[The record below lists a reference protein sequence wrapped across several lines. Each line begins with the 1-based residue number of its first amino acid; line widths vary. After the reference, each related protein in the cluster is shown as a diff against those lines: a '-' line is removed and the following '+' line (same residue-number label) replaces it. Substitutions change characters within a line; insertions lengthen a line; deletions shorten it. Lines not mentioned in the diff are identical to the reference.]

1 MAETAANGI
10 PAVSLTPCA
19 PRGRINL
26 RGDAGDPVFNEGVA
40 RVIGVGP
47 PSKAN
52 TATSG
57 TGGVILW
64 LGPDEWLIEVTAA
77 AESELATSLEG
88 TLSDLHSAVVVVG
101 DAHITLSLSGPKAVD
116 VLAKGM
122 TLDLDPSR
130 FPAGCCA
137 RSLLAKAPVLL
148 HRPGVDL
155 VYEVTVARSYADYVS
170 HWLRDAAIEYLWSP

>member
-1 MAETAANGI
+1 MVETAASDS

-26 RGDAGDPVFNEGVA
+26 RGDAGDSAFNEGVA
-40 RVIGVGP
+40 KVIGVGL

-57 TGGVILW
+57 ASGVILW
-64 LGPDEWLIEVTAA
+64 LGPDEWLIEVAAA
-77 AESELATSLEG
+77 AESEFAMSLEN
-88 TLSDLHSAVVVVG
+88 TLSDLHAAVVVVG
-101 DAHITLSLSGPKAVD
+101 DAHITLSLSGPKAVE

-122 TLDLDPSR
+122 TLDLDPDH

-137 RSLLAKAPVLL
+137 RSLLAKVPVLL
-148 HRPGVDL
+148 HRPGADVL
-155 VYEVTVARSYADYVS
+155 FEITAARSFADYVS
-170 HWLRDAAIEYLWSP
+170 LWLRDAAIEFL

>member
-1 MAETAANGI
+1 MAEAGANDI
-10 PAVSLTPCA
+10 PAVSLTPSA

-26 RGDAGDPVFNEGVA
+26 RGDAGDPAFNEGVA
-40 RVIGVGP
+40 RVIGVPP
-47 PSKAN
+47 PSRAN

-57 TGGVILW
+57 TSGVILW
-64 LGPDEWLIEVTAA
+64 LGPDEWLIEVAAA
-77 AESELATSLEG
+77 AESELAMSLESA
-88 TLSDLHSAVVVVG
+88 LSGFHAAVTVVG

-122 TLDLDPSR
+122 TLDLDPDH

-155 VYEVTVARSYADYVS
+155 LYEVTVVRSFADYVS
-170 HWLRDAAIEYLWSP
+170 DWLRDAGIEYL

>member
-1 MAETAANGI
+1 MAETAANDG

-26 RGDAGDPVFNEGVA
+26 RGDAGDPAFNEGVA

-52 TATSG
+52 TTAAG
-57 TGGVILW
+57 DRGVILW
-64 LGPDEWLIEVTAA
+64 LGPDEWLIEVAA
-77 AESELATSLEG
+77 ATETELAMSLES
-88 TLSDLHSAVVVVG
+88 TLSDLHAAVVVVG
-101 DAHITLSLSGPKAVD
+101 DAHITLSLSGPKAAE

-122 TLDLDPSR
+122 TLDLDPDH

-148 HRPGVDL
+148 HRPGVDVL
-155 VYEVTVARSYADYVS
+155 YEITVTRSFADYVS
-170 HWLRDAAIEYLWSP
+170 LWLRDAAIEYL

>member
-1 MAETAANGI
+1 MAETAANDF

-26 RGDAGDPVFNEGVA
+26 RGDAGDPAFNEGVA
-40 RVIGVGP
+40 SVIGVGP
-47 PSKAN
+47 PSQAN

-57 TGGVILW
+57 SGGVILW
-64 LGPDEWLIEVTAA
+64 LGPDEWLIEVAAA
-77 AESELATSLEG
+77 AESELAASLES
-88 TLSDLHSAVVVVG
+88 TLSDLHAAVVVVG
-101 DAHITLSLSGPKAVD
+101 DAHITLSLSGPKAVE

-122 TLDLDPSR
+122 TLDLDPDH

-148 HRPGVDL
+148 HRPGADFL
-155 VYEVTVARSYADYVS
+155 YEVTAARSFADYIS
-170 HWLRDAAIEYLWSP
+170 HWLRDAAVEYL

>member
-1 MAETAANGI
+1 MAETAAIDI
-10 PAVSLTPCA
+10 PAVSLAPCA

-26 RGDAGDPVFNEGVA
+26 RGDAGDAAFNEGVA

-52 TATSG
+52 TAMSG
-57 TGGVILW
+57 SGGVILW
-64 LGPDEWLIEVTAA
+64 LGPDEWLVEVAAA
-77 AESELATSLEG
+77 AESELAMSLES
-88 TLSDLHSAVVVVG
+88 TLSDLHAAVVVVG

-122 TLDLDPSR
+122 TLDLDPDH
-130 FPAGCCA
+130 FPAGSCA

-148 HRPGVDL
+148 HRPGADFL
-155 VYEVTVARSYADYVS
+155 YEVTAARSFSDYVS
-170 HWLRDAAIEYLWSP
+170 HWLHDAAIEYLRSP